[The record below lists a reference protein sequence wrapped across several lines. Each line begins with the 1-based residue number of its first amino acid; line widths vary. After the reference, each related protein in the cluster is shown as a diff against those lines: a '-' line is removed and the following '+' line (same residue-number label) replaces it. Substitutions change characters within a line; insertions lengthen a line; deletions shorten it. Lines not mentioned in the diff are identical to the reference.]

1 MIRFIL
7 PRMVA
12 AVGLLL
18 AYAGFQPCRAEV
30 ILGPAP
36 VGTIPS
42 YYYRFSSTY
51 TDNPTQTVNNATFY
65 QTQPLIANLDLSGVG
80 WKLPGIF
87 GAGGGTGY
95 NVTMID
101 STHFISNWHVNAP
114 GGIMLGDTINFRPAG
129 TSSIV
134 TRTVANLQQVP
145 NLGLAASGV
154 PDGSP
159 SDVMLGTLSAPL
171 GPGSGIAA
179 YPIATV
185 GTVQEG
191 VYLYGRESAL
201 GQNNISP
208 NGPGSTSPLVLADV
222 GTGTTVTFRMDY
234 DQPNSN
240 PDGLS
245 STVGSAEAH
254 FNAGDSG
261 GPTFVL
267 VGSQLQLLGGNMFIQ
282 SYGDTGEP
290 PLPSGVSDPVE
301 YSGSTYLPFYT
312 AQINTLIAVP
322 EPSSLALCAFAAAGS
337 VGGYIRS
344 RRRRPTPV

>member
-1 MIRFIL
+1 MIRFVS
-7 PRMVA
+7 PRMIA

-18 AYAGFQPCRAEV
+18 GYTGFQPCRAEV

-51 TDNPTQTVNNATFY
+51 TDDPTQTVNNSTFY
-65 QTQPLIANLDLSGVG
+65 QSGLDLSGVG

-87 GAGGGTGY
+87 GPGGGTAY

-129 TSSIV
+129 TSSNL
-134 TRTVANLQQVP
+134 TRTVTNLQQVT
-145 NLGLAASGV
+145 NLGLGGSGV
-154 PDGSP
+154 PDGSG
-159 SDVMLGTLSAPL
+159 SDVMLGTLNAPFA
-171 GPGSGIAA
+171 PGSGIAT
-179 YPIATV
+179 YPIAAA
-185 GTVQEG
+185 GTVQQV

-201 GQNNISP
+201 GRNNISP
-208 NGPGSTSPLVLADV
+208 SAPGNPNPVILADV
-222 GTGTTVTFRMDY
+222 GTGATATFRMDY

-240 PDGLS
+240 PDALA
-245 STVGSAEAH
+245 STVGSDEAH

-267 VGSQLQLLGGNMFIQ
+267 VGGQLQLLGGNMFIQ
-282 SYGDTGEP
+282 SYGDPGEP
-290 PLPSGVSDPVE
+290 ALPPGVSDPVE
-301 YSGSTYLPFYT
+301 YSGATYLPFYT
-312 AQINTLIAVP
+312 AQINALIAVP
-322 EPSSLALCAFAAAGS
+322 EPSSLALGLFAGGGAVAGW
-337 VGGYIRS
+337 VRS
-344 RRRRPTPV
+344 RRKRPTPV